1 MIPIHHL
8 LSRIRWDPDFGRG
21 EFVLGYYDRILEEV
35 VRVSFSE
42 VIFPGERR
50 DVIQVLTREGVI
62 HSIPLHRIKEVYKDN
77 VLIWHREQ
85 IGRASCRERV

>member
-1 MIPIHHL
+1 MIPIHNL
-8 LSRIRWDPDFGRG
+8 LSRIQWDRDFGRG

-42 VIFPGERR
+42 IIFSKARS
-50 DVIQVLTREGVI
+50 DIIQVLTEDGVL

-77 VLIWHREQ
+77 ELIWQREH
-85 IGRASCRERV
+85 